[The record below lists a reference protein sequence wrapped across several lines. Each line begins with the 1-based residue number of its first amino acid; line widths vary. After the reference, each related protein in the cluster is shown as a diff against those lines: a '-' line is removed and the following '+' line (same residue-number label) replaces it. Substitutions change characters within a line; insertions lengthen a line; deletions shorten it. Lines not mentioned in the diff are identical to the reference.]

1 METIC
6 DNDNKKADYQKSI
19 DKIRFQT
26 IKSINS
32 KMNWNS
38 LMTSKEDF
46 DSDLS
51 KINEL
56 TDINF
61 SDELITL
68 LNDGIKVWIECL
80 LRYTEHW
87 PIVYI
92 PYIVKVSGCLFFRV
106 V

>member
-1 METIC
+1 MVLQSITIIYVIILEWT
-6 DNDNKKADYQKSI
+6 DRKI
-19 DKIRFQT
+19 DV
-26 IKSINS
+26 
-32 KMNWNS
+32 
-38 LMTSKEDF
+38 LA
-46 DSDLS
+46 
-51 KINEL
+51 
-56 TDINF
+56 
-61 SDELITL
+61 